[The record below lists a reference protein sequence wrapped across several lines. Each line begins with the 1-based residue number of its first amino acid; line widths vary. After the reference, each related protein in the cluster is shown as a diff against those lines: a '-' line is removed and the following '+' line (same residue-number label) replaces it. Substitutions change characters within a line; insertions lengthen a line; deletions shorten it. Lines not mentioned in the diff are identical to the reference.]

1 MSTSWPKPYH
11 DNFES
16 NKKQQLKENQRC
28 HLETVMF
35 WAQKDSLGTKYRGGW
50 HGSDFE
56 ALKINIAMG
65 KEADSSTAA

>member
-1 MSTSWPKPYH
+1 
-11 DNFES
+11 
-16 NKKQQLKENQRC
+16 
-28 HLETVMF
+28 MF